1 MSQLI
6 DFLKTKTKKNANYNI
21 DTLDIKNT
29 SYEDIIS
36 NYDLHDEDVE
46 LGRAIY
52 NKEVQFNRANAIKD
66 SALEQATQNK
76 TLGLENIQR
85 AQSQA
90 QQGVQNQ
97 YSLRTKYQNYLNQ
110 QQGLD
115 SSVAGTV
122 ANDLSLRSKLLS
134 QMGAINSNALN
145 NTQQVNQ
152 NFANTQREISQN
164 YDDITR
170 DVITNYDNTRS
181 EIASRYE
188 AQRQSN
194 YENLMADT
202 TGAGDN
208 LQNIETYDS
217 TYKYDSFEDIG
228 IAQTDYNSAKAW
240 LDDQKAKG
248 SLSASKISELETK
261 LASWKN
267 KIDAA
272 NTPQYLGTKS
282 KTVGMGT
289 TTVSVYQIGG
299 KKYEFTS
306 KQAVNG
312 SSIGVSAS
320 DVPVG
325 QSRVIFKNGKNYI
338 VTHSAI
344 PKELQ
349 AIYGSSSAITA
360 YEIK

>member
-1 MSQLI
+1 MTLK
-6 DFLKTKTKKNANYNI
+6 DFLSNKTKKNANYNI
-21 DTLDIKNT
+21 DGIDTKNT

-36 NYDLHDEDVE
+36 NYDLHDEDIE
-46 LGRAIY
+46 IGRAIY
-52 NKEVQFNRANAIKD
+52 NKE
-66 SALEQATQNK
+66 SSMHQAEQNK
-76 TLGLENIQR
+76 TLGLGDIQR

-110 QQGLD
+110 QQGID

-122 ANDLSLRSKLLS
+122 ASDLSLRSKMLS

-145 NTQQVNQ
+145 NTQKVNQ
-152 NFANTQREISQN
+152 VYDDATRGINTN
-164 YDDITR
+164 YDD
-170 DVITNYDNTRS
+170 TRS

-188 AQRQSN
+188 SQRQSN

-217 TYKYDSFEDIG
+217 TYKYDSFDDIG

-240 LDDQKAKG
+240 LDDQKAKK
-248 SLSASKISELETK
+248 SLSASKIAELETK
-261 LASWKN
+261 LADWGK

-272 NTPQYLGTKS
+272 NTPQYLGTKTQMAGMHAS
-282 KTVGMGT
+282 TVY
-289 TTVSVYQIGG
+289 VYKLGG
-299 KKYEFTS
+299 KEYKFTS

-312 SSIGVSAS
+312 ASIGVSAS
-320 DVPVG
+320 DVPLG
-325 QSRVIFKNGKNYI
+325 QSRVISKNGKNYI
-338 VTHSAI
+338 VTHSAV